1 MTKVHFMPSRTS
13 DAETSFRNL
22 DAEEAAQDSLP
33 EHRRS
38 APQPVRGS
46 ETRSIE
52 EALRRAAA
60 QTQTTEGTSRPAH
73 ERVSEVRLSAPSTI
87 EEAVLRA
94 VEELDAFLP
103 VDALPRRIP
112 KA

>member
-1 MTKVHFMPSRTS
+1 MAKVHFMPSRTS

-22 DAEEAAQDSLP
+22 DAEEAAEDTLP
-33 EHRRS
+33 EHKRTSSHPARAS
-38 APQPVRGS
+38 DAH
-46 ETRSIE
+46 SIE
-52 EALRRAAA
+52 DALRRAAA
-60 QTQTTEGTSRPAH
+60 NDGVSRPAH
-73 ERVSEVRLSAPSTI
+73 ERVSEVRLSTPSTI

-103 VDALPRRIP
+103 VEPLKPRRVP